1 MSLAHVPPRA
11 PTPSERDDRTVSPVA
26 TPPPDSRVHPFQ
38 TRPNKLGVFRR
49 YAHNPTWHP
58 RDEESLQFVC
68 DFPTSDTPPP
78 ITPDAIHEVLFDPP
92 EPPEPFAPFTNY
104 STASF
109 MAAYFSGSDSKSEE
123 HANTVAKAMEDSR
136 FQLDEL
142 HGFSA
147 QRENKRLDNYLLGGH
162 PFRTQDGW
170 IDSTVDIRLPVE
182 GVQYESEDH
191 AHTLPI
197 PNLFHHRITDIVR
210 SVCASE
216 KARSFHFSPYTMY
229 WTPDPDNPNK
239 SERIYGETY
248 SADAMMQAQAEVD
261 SLPRPY
267 GDTTERVVLGLML
280 ASDSSQLTN
289 FGSAS
294 VWPIYLM
301 FANQSKQEHTKPSCH
316 AVHHLAYVPSVSL
329 SPVNRSTRFSRVHY
343 RLGQTLK
350 AGIKTKQGYHRSQR
364 SRPTVNANSCKQCG
378 PI

>member
-1 MSLAHVPPRA
+1 
-11 PTPSERDDRTVSPVA
+11 
-26 TPPPDSRVHPFQ
+26 
-38 TRPNKLGVFRR
+38 
-49 YAHNPTWHP
+49 
-58 RDEESLQFVC
+58 
-68 DFPTSDTPPP
+68 
-78 ITPDAIHEVLFDPP
+78 
-92 EPPEPFAPFTNY
+92 
-104 STASF
+104 

-123 HANTVAKAMEDSR
+123 HANMVAKAMEDSR

-142 HGFSA
+142 HGFST
-147 QRENKRLDNYLLGGH
+147 QRENKHLDNYLLGGAH

-182 GVQYESEDH
+182 GVQYKSEDH

-197 PNLFHHRITDIVR
+197 PNLFHRRITDIVR

-216 KARSFHFSPYTMY
+216 KAHSFHFSPYTMY
-229 WTPDPDNPNK
+229 WTPDPDNPDK

-267 GDTTERVVLGLML
+267 GDTTERVALGLML

-301 FANQSKQEHTKPSCH
+301 FANQSKQERMKPSCH
-316 AVHHLAYVPSVSL
+316 AVHHLTYVPLVSL
-329 SPVNRSTRFSRVHY
+329 SPVNRSTRFNRVHY

-350 AGIKTKQGYHRSQR
+350 AGIKTKQGYH
-364 SRPTVNANSCKQCG
+364 
-378 PI
+378 